1 VRIPL
6 VCLLSVGLVSTALAA
21 DDSTLE
27 SRLAALVK
35 NHKGKVAIGV
45 KNLATDEAL
54 FLNADEP
61 MPTASLI
68 KLPVL
73 LELYQQAC
81 DGKIGLGEMVI
92 LQDQNKVPG
101 SGILTDHF
109 SAGTALS
116 VRDAARLMI
125 AFSDNTATNLV
136 LDKIGIKSVNK
147 RMDQWG
153 CPNTKIHHKVY

>member
-1 VRIPL
+1 ERGHAHFRIAPFLNKTALRMQTPFKIRIPL
-6 VCLLSVGLVSTALAA
+6 VCLLSFSFVSSALAA
-21 DDSTLE
+21 DNSTLE
-27 SRLAALVK
+27 SRLAILVK

-45 KNLATDEAL
+45 KNLATEESLFVNAEA
-54 FLNADEP
+54 P

-81 DGKIGLGEMVI
+81 DGKIGLGEMAV
-92 LQDQNKVPG
+92 LHEQDKVPG

-116 VRDAARLMI
+116 LRDAARLMI
-125 AFSDNTATNLV
+125 AFSDNTAT
-136 LDKIGIKSVNK
+136 
-147 RMDQWG
+147 
-153 CPNTKIHHKVY
+153 